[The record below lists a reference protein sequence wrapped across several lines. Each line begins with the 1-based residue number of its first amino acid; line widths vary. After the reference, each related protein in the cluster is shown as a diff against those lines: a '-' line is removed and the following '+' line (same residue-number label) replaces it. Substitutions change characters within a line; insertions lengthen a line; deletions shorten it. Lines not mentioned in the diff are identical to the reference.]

1 MLKGAI
7 YLNVFL
13 FFIISMYFLFE
24 SNKENK
30 KLINLNILIRVY
42 IIYIL
47 ISMCICYFS
56 EIVEIDWDIIYIIPI
71 SFISMIICFIG
82 VSRTNKLIKNTKQ
95 NDYNR
100 SIKYTI
106 LMIIPL
112 LLFVSSYLF
121 ELYVINKCDYILKY
135 NYQNG
140 FVTSDDTY
148 IAILN
153 NKPVTVTLQKNIFN
167 RKEITYRHSDSED
180 VFEEYEIIYKDP
192 IEISKRD
199 SNYDKV
205 IIKNEK
211 IEKIAQNAKERTKD
225 AKGASVLYLPKGEYA
240 IIELTSEDTYGSVLG
255 EYFYSNGEY
264 IKDIITHGSLKSVTY
279 FE

>member
-30 KLINLNILIRVY
+30 KLITLNNLIKVY
-42 IIYIL
+42 IMYIL
-47 ISMCICYFS
+47 ISMYICYFS
-56 EIVEIDWDIIYIIPI
+56 EIVEIDWDIFYIIPI
-71 SFISMIICFIG
+71 SFISIIICFIG
-82 VSRTNKLIKNTKQ
+82 VSRTNKLIKNTKK
-95 NDYNR
+95 NDNNR

-106 LMIIPL
+106 LMIIPS

-140 FVTSDDTY
+140 FVTSEDTY
-148 IAILN
+148 IAIVN

-167 RKEITYRHSDSED
+167 RKETTYRYSGSGDIC
-180 VFEEYEIIYKDP
+180 EEYEAIYKDS
-192 IEISKRD
+192 IELSKRD

-205 IIKNEK
+205 IIENEK
-211 IEKIAQNAKERTKD
+211 IEKIAKDAKERTKD
-225 AKGASVLYLPKGEYA
+225 TKGASINYFPKGEYA
-240 IIELTSEDTYGSVLG
+240 IIELTSEEGHGSVLG

-264 IKDIITHGSLKSVTY
+264 IKDITTHGSLESITY

>member
-13 FFIISMYFLFE
+13 LFIIPMYFLFE
-24 SNKENK
+24 SNIENK

-56 EIVEIDWDIIYIIPI
+56 EIVEIDWDIFYIIPI
-71 SFISMIICFIG
+71 SFISIILCVIANR
-82 VSRTNKLIKNTKQ
+82 RTNKLIKNTKQ
-95 NDYNR
+95 NEYNR

-106 LMIIPL
+106 LMIIPS

-121 ELYVINKCDYILKY
+121 ELYVINNCDYILKY
-135 NYQNG
+135 NYKNG

-167 RKEITYRHSDSED
+167 REGNIYRHSESED
-180 VFEEYEIIYKDP
+180 ICEDYEAAYKDS
-192 IEISKRD
+192 IELSKRD

-205 IIKNEK
+205 IIENEK
-211 IEKIAQNAKERTKD
+211 IEKIAKDAKERTKD
-225 AKGASVLYLPKGEYA
+225 AKGASINYFSIGEFA
-240 IIELTSEDTYGSVLG
+240 IIELTSEEGHGSVLG

-264 IKDIITHGSLKSVTY
+264 IKDITTHGSLESITY